1 MSSFTYPSPSTAP
14 GHGGPLQ
21 GINVVAV
28 EQAVAAPLCTARLA
42 DAGARVIKV
51 ERSGGDFARAYDSAV
66 GADSSYFAW
75 INHGKE
81 SIVLDIKDEEDRA
94 LLLRMIEAADVF
106 VQNLAPRA
114 LDRLSLGSGALRERW
129 PRLITC
135 DISGY
140 GDGPGLADK
149 KAYDLLIQAESGIIA
164 ISGGPNELGRIG
176 ISLCDIG
183 AGVTAYAAILEAL
196 IQRSVTG
203 VGAALSV
210 SLFDVAAEWMTVPLV
225 QHRYGDVGPSRVGLR
240 HPTIA
245 PYGAYATAD
254 GALTLISIQN
264 EREWHRLCAE
274 VLRRP
279 DLPTDE
285 RFSSND
291 RRVVNR
297 DALEAELGAVVATM
311 SRGEFVDRLAAAS
324 IAFGSINDLED
335 VARHPALRHRTIVS
349 SDGRRFDLPAHPGHR
364 QQEELPIAVPR
375 LDQHGEALRA
385 EFSP

>member
-1 MSSFTYPSPSTAP
+1 MPSLSHSPSPTATD
-14 GHGGPLQ
+14 HRGPLH
-21 GINVVAV
+21 GITVVAV

-51 ERSGGDFARAYDSAV
+51 ERSGGDFARGYDSAV

-81 SIVLDIKDEEDRA
+81 SIVLDIKDDEDRA
-94 LLLRMIEAADVF
+94 VLLRMIEAADVF
-106 VQNLAPRA
+106 VQNLAPGA
-114 LDRLSLGSGALRERW
+114 LGRLGLGSGALRERR

-140 GDGPGLADK
+140 GDDPDLADK

-164 ISGGPNELGRIG
+164 VSGGPNELGRIG

-264 EREWHRLCAE
+264 EREWHRLCVE

-279 DLPTDE
+279 DLATDE
-285 RFSSND
+285 RFSSNNQ
-291 RRVVNR
+291 RVVNR
-297 DALEAELGAVVATM
+297 DALESELGAVVATM
-311 SRGEFVDRLAAAS
+311 SRHEFVERLAAAS
-324 IAFGSINDLED
+324 IAYGAVNELDE
-335 VARHPALRHRTIVS
+335 VVRHPALRHRTIVS
-349 SDGRRFDLPAHPGHR
+349 SDGALLEFPAHPVHR
-364 QQEELPIAVPR
+364 QQEGVPMTVPT
-375 LDQHGEALRA
+375 LDQHGETLRA
-385 EFSP
+385 EFTP

>member
-225 QHRYGDVGPSRVGLR
+225 QHRYGDGGPSRVGLR

-279 DLPTDE
+279 DLATDE
-285 RFSSND
+285 RYSSNN
-291 RRVVNR
+291 RRVANR

-324 IAFGSINDLED
+324 IAFGSVNDLED

-364 QQEELPIAVPR
+364 QQEEVPIAVPR